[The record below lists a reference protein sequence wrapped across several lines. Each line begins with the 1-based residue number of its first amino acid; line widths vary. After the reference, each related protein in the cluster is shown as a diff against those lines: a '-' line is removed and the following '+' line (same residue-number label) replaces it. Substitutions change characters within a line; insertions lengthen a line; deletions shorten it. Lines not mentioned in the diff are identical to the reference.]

1 MSTIQMIA
9 IVREGINCNR
19 CELSEPEFVGDGLMS
34 IEDAREAAMDALY
47 YIGERAEWVEI
58 YEDGELVET
67 VRR

>member
-9 IVREGINCNR
+9 IVRKGINCNR
-19 CELSEPEFVGDGLMS
+19 FELSGHEFVGDGLMG
-34 IEDAREAAMDALY
+34 IEDAREAAMNALY
-47 YIGERAEWVEI
+47 DIGEMVECVEI